1 MIYIDESGLKYKAV
15 KKDGKYYL
23 LMNYTKADNT
33 PGQKIEVK
41 KIEVKGKQ
49 NVLTYIKNN
58 KLKKYDDT
66 KEKEKKKE
74 EEIRRELREVSWWI

>member
-1 MIYIDESGLKYKAV
+1 MIFIDKNGAKYKAV
-15 KKDGKYYL
+15 KKDGNYYL

-33 PGQKIEVK
+33 PGQ

-66 KEKEKKKE
+66 KEKEKEKE
-74 EEIRRELREVSWWI
+74 EEIRRELREARG

>member
-1 MIYIDESGLKYKAV
+1 MVYIDESGLKYKAV

-23 LMNYTKADNT
+23 LMNYTKAD
-33 PGQKIEVK
+33 KKKKK

>member
-41 KIEVKGKQ
+41 GKQ
-49 NVLTYIKNN
+49 NVLIYIKNN
-58 KLKKYDDT
+58 KLKKYDD
-66 KEKEKKKE
+66 KEIKKE
-74 EEIRRELREVSWWI
+74 EPKEIRKETKEISWWM

>member
-1 MIYIDESGLKYKAV
+1 MILIDKNGAKYRAI
-15 KKDGKYYL
+15 KKDNEYYL

-33 PGQKIEVK
+33 PGQ

-66 KEKEKKKE
+66 KDKEKKKE
-74 EEIRRELREVSWWI
+74 EEIRRELREISWWI

>member
-1 MIYIDESGLKYKAV
+1 MIYIDGNGLKYRAI
-15 KKDGKYYL
+15 KKDNNYYL
-23 LMNYTKADNT
+23 LMHYTKSDNT
-33 PGQKIEVK
+33 DGE

-66 KEKEKKKE
+66 KDKEKKKE

>member
-33 PGQKIEVK
+33 PGQKDRSKRKTKCINIYK
-41 KIEVKGKQ
+41 K
-49 NVLTYIKNN
+49 
-58 KLKKYDDT
+58 
-66 KEKEKKKE
+66 
-74 EEIRRELREVSWWI
+74 

>member
-1 MIYIDESGLKYKAV
+1 MVYIDESGLKYKAV

-23 LMNYTKADNT
+23 LRNYTKADNT
-33 PGQKIEVK
+33 PGQ

>member
-1 MIYIDESGLKYKAV
+1 MVYIDESGLKYKAV

-41 KIEVKGKQ
+41 GKQ

-66 KEKEKKKE
+66 KDKEKKKD